1 MHVCVT
7 LNMAQIFYQ
16 IIKVNLLNLQMPNLA
31 DIWSKQKIH
40 SRPIYLLLEQELIVW
55 AQPLASVGA

>member
-31 DIWSKQKIH
+31 DI
-40 SRPIYLLLEQELIVW
+40 
-55 AQPLASVGA
+55 